1 MVALLVEK
9 TFDSLLMTSPST
21 QDHRS
26 HHLQQLAIGLDIG
39 GTKISGCL
47 VDSAGQITDS
57 RLALTPKTSASDV
70 LSELKRV
77 IFELL
82 NSTEAEKTACIGVST
97 GGDVDH
103 DTGEILAAT
112 GSIPGWKGVKLGEF
126 LRNEFRYPVFVGN
139 DGNMAV
145 YGEWKVGAAQGY
157 HDVVGL
163 TIGTGLGGGIISDGS
178 LLCGARGGAANFGF
192 LPAPQLVACD
202 AGAVKKPLE
211 YYLSG
216 PGIVPIG
223 KILRGSNTLSNSE
236 TGTGVEVSF
245 QYREPREILLTASEG
260 DPVALRIVNIF
271 LEYLQYA
278 LSVIQRV
285 LSPEIV
291 VLGGGV
297 LRGDFV
303 AEKIEEIAVNYPF
316 VLRISSLENKAGMI
330 GAGLYA
336 LERTTLSTSV

>member
-1 MVALLVEK
+1 
-9 TFDSLLMTSPST
+9 MTSPST
-21 QDHRS
+21 QDDKSDPLRR
-26 HHLQQLAIGLDIG
+26 LAVGLDIG

-47 VDSAGQITDS
+47 VDSAGHITDL

-82 NSTEAEKTACIGVST
+82 NSTEAEGIVCIGIST

-112 GSIPGWKGVKLGEF
+112 DSIPGWKGVKLGRL
-126 LRNEFRYPVFVGN
+126 LRNEFRYPVFVEN
-139 DGNMAV
+139 DGNMAI

-157 HDVVGL
+157 RHVVGL

-192 LPAPQLVACD
+192 LPAPQLIACD
-202 AGAVKKPLE
+202 AEAATKPLE

-216 PGIVPIG
+216 PGIVRIG
-223 KILRGSNTLSNSE
+223 RILHGSDVLSNVE
-236 TGTGVEVSF
+236 TSTDVEVSF
-245 QYREPREILLTASEG
+245 QYREPREILLNAAKG
-260 DPVALRIVNIF
+260 DPFALRVVNIC

-297 LRGDFV
+297 LRGDFI
-303 AEKIEEIAVNYPF
+303 AEKIEEIAVHYPF
-316 VLRISSLENKAGMI
+316 LLRISSLENKAGMI

-336 LERTTLSTSV
+336 LERTTLFTSV